1 MTAFILPSGFFNG
14 SHLGPQVLR
23 IPRIAVEFDRN
34 EVILVVMGGF
44 LSVYRVDRG
53 FNVGLGDLGIRR
65 AGGRLRVRIEIAWA
79 YARGCVGLREGAMVR
94 SKDPARTRPP

>member
-34 EVILVVMGGF
+34 EVILLVMGGF
-44 LSVYRVDRG
+44 LSMYRAQIIGSMLAWVTWGFVTPGVDCG
-53 FNVGLGDLGIRR
+53 SG
-65 AGGRLRVRIEIAWA
+65 
-79 YARGCVGLREGAMVR
+79 
-94 SKDPARTRPP
+94 